1 MFFPIKKVVGIVRNS
16 RRGSALGGR
25 GRLSG
30 LMAGAVVVSAIGSGC
45 ARVDPAPNF
54 EQAGSDIRNRL
65 GVQDVYNPIGE
76 SLIDDKVRTFLA
88 DGLTIEEAVSVAML
102 NNRAFQ
108 ALFQSIGASQAD
120 VVQSRLLTNPSL
132 VIGARFPDGGG
143 RSELTLGLA
152 QQLADL
158 WQIPVRRQIA
168 EAQLQQTVFSV
179 LDEAVRIAART
190 KSACFDVLW
199 RAQLE
204 EIARQNSERARQS
217 LALADARL
225 RAGEAN
231 PLEAGL
237 VRTQVL
243 DTENES
249 RRATR
254 DLQNSRLALAQIL
267 GLARWPDS
275 WNLSGELDSVD
286 PVVAPEDDLIAT
298 AMANRFDIQWADAR
312 VASAER
318 DIDLQLL
325 RIFPSLEIGL
335 QGERTERRALPGRKV
350 LADTA
355 RASIA
360 AGAPTAPTIESKGQ
374 RDLVRRQIIDSM
386 LGPTLQLTLPIWD
399 QNQAQIAKAGF
410 TLQRISKEREQL
422 LDSVVTDVRTAA
434 NNARIAAELV
444 SSFRDEILPQV
455 VGNLKS
461 AESRYENGE
470 ESVLILLDA
479 QEAEF
484 VQKRLSADALRDY
497 RTAIAE
503 LTGALGGRLESVRG
517 PSSAPEADVSN
528 HEEVSSGND

>member
-1 MFFPIKKVVGIVRNS
+1 
-16 RRGSALGGR
+16 
-25 GRLSG
+25 
-30 LMAGAVVVSAIGSGC
+30 
-45 ARVDPAPNF
+45 
-54 EQAGSDIRNRL
+54 
-65 GVQDVYNPIGE
+65 
-76 SLIDDKVRTFLA
+76 
-88 DGLTIEEAVSVAML
+88 
-102 NNRAFQ
+102 
-108 ALFQSIGASQAD
+108 
-120 VVQSRLLTNPSL
+120 
-132 VIGARFPDGGG
+132 
-143 RSELTLGLA
+143 LTLGFA
-152 QQLADL
+152 QQLVDL
-158 WQIPVRRQIA
+158 WQIPVRKEIA
-168 EAQLQQTVFSV
+168 TAQLQQTVFSV

-199 RAQLE
+199 RAQLDL
-204 EIARQNSERARQS
+204 IARQNLKRAHQS
-217 LALADARL
+217 LALAEARL

-237 VRTQVL
+237 VRTLVL

-267 GLARWPDS
+267 GLARWPES
-275 WNLSGELDSVD
+275 WNLGGELDSVD

-318 DIDLQLL
+318 DIDLQILKIL
-325 RIFPSLEIGL
+325 PSLEIGL

-350 LADTA
+350 LSDTA
-355 RASIA
+355 RASVA

-374 RDLVRRQIIDSM
+374 RDLLRRQIIDSM

-410 TLQRISKEREQL
+410 TLQRFSKEREQL

-455 VGNLKS
+455 EGNLKS

-470 ESVLILLDA
+470 ESVLVLLDA

-503 LTGALGGRLESVRG
+503 LTGALGGRLEPARS
-517 PSSAPEADVSN
+517 PSEPEADVPN
-528 HEEVSSGND
+528 HEEVSGGND